1 MAFLERNANSG
12 SVSTGFNIENSL
24 KLETTNNE
32 WLYRASPT
40 AGNRKTHTFS
50 FWIKRTTLG
59 NPTASG
65 VMYVIG
71 QGQHGRMHFSSD
83 YFQYRFDDGHD
94 VRDVTIKHRDPAAWL
109 HVVVS
114 VDTNQSSSSNRV
126 KIFFNGVQSTVL
138 DFDGGSYPDIQD
150 SSSGWFTTN
159 YLTLGTAPFGGSY
172 NAGDGDYDM
181 SGYLAEFCAV
191 DGTAYAP
198 TDFGEFDEDSGIWK
212 PKDVSELTFGSEGFY
227 LNFSNASNLGEDFS
241 GNDNDFASSNLSAAD
256 QATDTPTNN
265 FATLN
270 PLHMYSGT
278 SSHNPTFKEGATRWT
293 TGRAGY
299 WAAGLASIGLTSGK
313 WYFEA
318 QPGTSNTHIT
328 TIGWGDESDIN
339 DWAQD
344 QADTNGFP
352 GENGTNSIGYLGSDT
367 SSSYG
372 NVWLG
377 TGSTSNVNA
386 NYTIS
391 NIVGVAI
398 DADNGFVYFAK
409 DNTYVNS
416 GNPGSGANGT
426 GGYAFTDT
434 TTTRT
439 GTVFPAVGGY
449 YHTAPTVI
457 NVNFGGFTTITI
469 SSAATDAKGYGTFE
483 YAPPSG
489 YYAICTKNLAEYG

>member
-1 MAFLERNANSG
+1 MSLLQHGAAIPVG
-12 SVSTGFNIENSL
+12 DTGYNIDHSL

-50 FWIKRTTLG
+50 FWIKRSTLG

-65 VMYVIG
+65 TMYVIG
-71 QGQHGRMHFSSD
+71 QGQHGRMFFSSD

-114 VDTNQSSSSNRV
+114 VDTNQVSSSNRV

-150 SSSGWFTTN
+150 SASGWFTTN
-159 YLTLGTAPFGGSY
+159 YLTIGTAPFGGSY

-181 SGYLAEFCAV
+181 SGYLAEFVAI

-198 TDFGEFDEDSGIWK
+198 TDFGEYDDDSGIWK

-265 FATLN
+265 FAIAN
-270 PLHMYSGT
+270 PL
-278 SSHNPTFKEGATRWT
+278 
-293 TGRAGY
+293 
-299 WAAGLASIGLTSGK
+299 IGLGGFSVPTEGGTKAVLGVAGPGNNTGGVSTLSTIAVSKGK
-313 WYFEA
+313 WYMEMKNDVASDSVDTYARFGFVDVGDLNDGGVDGKVIARPGSAGGAYFGGTGGGRYHYNNTA
-318 QPGTSNTHIT
+318 QGNSTTWIRQIMGMALDLDNRKAYFHIDGTY
-328 TIGWGDESDIN
+328 
-339 DWAQD
+339 
-344 QADTNGFP
+344 
-352 GENGTNSIGYLGSDT
+352 TNSGD
-367 SSSYG
+367 
-372 NVWLG
+372 
-377 TGSTSNVNA
+377 
-386 NYTIS
+386 
-391 NIVGVAI
+391 
-398 DADNGFVYFAK
+398 
-409 DNTYVNS
+409 
-416 GNPGSGANGT
+416 PANGT
-426 GGYAFTDT
+426 DNGGQYDMNTGGDGIYVDETWVLGASAYNLGIFLMNWGGY
-434 TTTRT
+434 
-439 GTVFPAVGGY
+439 TVMP
-449 YHTAPTVI
+449 
-457 NVNFGGFTTITI
+457 I
-469 SSAATDAKGYGTFE
+469 SSAASDANGYGTFE

-489 YYAICTKNLAEYG
+489 YYALCSKNVAKYG